1 MRNFFPG
8 KRARIRAAPKQYAK
22 LRKEILV
29 RDGWCCQKCGRSTN
43 LDVHHIRWRSDL
55 GDDTEAYLITLCREC
70 HRVLHGA
77 SSKRLVR
84 SGPQSAGTFCKTKS
98 YL

>member
-29 RDGWCCQKCGRSTN
+29 RDGWRCQKCGRSTN

-55 GDDTEAYLITLCREC
+55 GDDTEANLITLCREC

-77 SSKRLVR
+77 PRPSGLSDRVR
-84 SGPQSAGTFCKTKS
+84 KVREPFVKS
-98 YL
+98 NRT